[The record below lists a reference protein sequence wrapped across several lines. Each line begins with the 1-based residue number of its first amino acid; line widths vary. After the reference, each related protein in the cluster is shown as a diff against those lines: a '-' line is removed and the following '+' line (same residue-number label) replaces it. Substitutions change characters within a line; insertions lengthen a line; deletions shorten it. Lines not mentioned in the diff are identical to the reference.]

1 MVRTG
6 GKRGPKPKGWTK
18 AAAAAFGGYFGA
30 RTGRLPSPERGGGD
44 DGTYG
49 EIFSPVMDAGGV
61 MQWTYLPEG
70 GRPTRVR
77 VPMAARCLHVAS
89 GRVGAVVRV
98 GEGEHPDGSGT
109 CEAYWLRGEAEVP
122 ADTAGATRLLRGG
135 TGDVQLRYAGVPVGN
150 IYRGTRRP
158 WCSTARAPCAGRR
171 RSAWRSAHDSRGVE
185 NWCLR
190 AKYSKNFAC
199 GALRWGAG
207 PPRPPTRS
215 HENAK

>member
-1 MVRTG
+1 
-6 GKRGPKPKGWTK
+6 
-18 AAAAAFGGYFGA
+18 
-30 RTGRLPSPERGGGD
+30 
-44 DGTYG
+44 
-49 EIFSPVMDAGGV
+49 

-98 GEGEHPDGSGT
+98 GEGEHPDGPGT

-171 RSAWRSAHDSRGVE
+171 QSAWSWRSSAHEVLRIGVCAL
-185 NWCLR
+185 NI
-190 AKYSKNFAC
+190 AKKLPAALFA
-199 GALRWGAG
+199 GGLAPPD
-207 PPRPPTRS
+207 PPRRAMKTR
-215 HENAK
+215 NRVCRRKKNRLRRQILN